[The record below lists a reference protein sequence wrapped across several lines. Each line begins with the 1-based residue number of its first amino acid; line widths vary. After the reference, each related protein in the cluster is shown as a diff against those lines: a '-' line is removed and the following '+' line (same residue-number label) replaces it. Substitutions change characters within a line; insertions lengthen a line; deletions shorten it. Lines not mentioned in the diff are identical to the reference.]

1 MPSQR
6 GEAIPVRAVSSVW
19 SPPRRVNCGSF
30 PVILEAGGGAVFGRG
45 PWLDQAENVGEDEGR
60 VGGDV
65 FGCDCAALGVSD
77 RFGASAVSR
86 AGVSR
91 RVGVG
96 R

>member
-65 FGCDCAALGVSD
+65 LAATALRWGCLTDLARAPFPGQGFRAAWG
-77 RFGASAVSR
+77 
-86 AGVSR
+86 
-91 RVGVG
+91 
-96 R
+96 